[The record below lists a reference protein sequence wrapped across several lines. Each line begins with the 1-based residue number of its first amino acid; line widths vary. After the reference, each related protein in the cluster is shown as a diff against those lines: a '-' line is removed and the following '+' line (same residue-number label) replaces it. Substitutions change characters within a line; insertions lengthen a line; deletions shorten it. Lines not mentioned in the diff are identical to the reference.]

1 MQHPFRL
8 FILFIAVAILIGCA
22 SFRGPKLED
31 LTKTVESFH
40 KDLLFARYAIA
51 AKNLVPELR
60 AEYVQNLSTQQ
71 LRFAE
76 IEIMTMD
83 ICAPDN
89 KGCAYITNQVQ
100 WYAGH
105 SPIVKSTVITE
116 KWIYNEERSIW
127 QMQEQTEG
135 Y

>member
-1 MQHPFRL
+1 MKHLYRIFFL
-8 FILFIAVAILIGCA
+8 FCYFCLLTACS
-22 SFRGPKLED
+22 SFGGPKLED

-40 KDLLFARYAIA
+40 KDLLFERYAIA

-60 AEYVQNLSTQQ
+60 ADYVQNLTSQH

-83 ICAPDN
+83 LCTPEN

-105 SPIVKSTVITE
+105 SPVVTSTLVTE
-116 KWIYNEERSIW
+116 KWIYNEEAGIW
-127 QMQEQTEG
+127 QMKEQTEG
-135 Y
+135 H

>member
-1 MQHPFRL
+1 MKHLYR
-8 FILFIAVAILIGCA
+8 ILFLFCNFCLLTACS
-22 SFRGPKLED
+22 SFSGPKLED

-40 KDLLFARYAIA
+40 KDLLFERYAIA

-60 AEYVQNLSTQQ
+60 ADYVQNLTRQQ

-83 ICAPDN
+83 LCTPDN

-105 SPIVKSTVITE
+105 SPVVTSTIVTE
-116 KWIYNEERSIW
+116 KWVYNEEAGIW
-127 QMQEQTEG
+127 LMKEQTDG
-135 Y
+135 H